1 MVRKDGESYLEYIKR
16 ITNKCEDKQITYS
29 EWGDYILGAEN
40 VYSNDNCRKAFYVV
54 NKLMD
59 KIDSTCEVTDDKIFK
74 ELELLKREVA
84 KERMK
89 FQTEKLEYNRW
100 LREEARDELFEE
112 KVINSIRD
120 NLNKPPIP
128 KKIEVVHNKRG
139 GQLNIADSHFGK
151 EYKIFGLND
160 EVINEY
166 SPEIYYE
173 RMELLYNE
181 TLDII
186 KKEGLT
192 ELHINNLG
200 DHIEGFIR
208 NSQLWTLRY
217 GATDSSILFGNY
229 LGKWL
234 NKLSNDVKVIYN
246 QTDGNHDEFRLLDGK
261 KGEHSFENAGK
272 IVTNCILLVNEGNP
286 NFELRSNKTGFIFDT
301 IVGYNFL
308 GIHGEVKDLSRA
320 IKDYEH
326 IYNIRIDYLVAG
338 HKHFNEYMNCGVRR
352 GVIGVASIVGS
363 DDFSMRIRKSS
374 DASSSL
380 LIFEEGKG
388 KVLDYTIVL
397 N

>member
-1 MVRKDGESYLEYIKR
+1 MERKDNESFLDYVKR
-16 ITNKCEDKQITYS
+16 ITNQCEDKKITYS

-40 VYSNDNCRKAFYVV
+40 VYSNDNCRKAFYIV

-59 KIDSTCEVTDDKIFK
+59 KIDSNCKITDESVFK
-74 ELELLKREVA
+74 ELEVLKREVK

-100 LREEARDELFEE
+100 LREESRDELFEE
-112 KVINSIRD
+112 KVIEAIRK
-120 NLNKPPIP
+120 NLNKTPNPE
-128 KKIEVVHNKRG
+128 KIEVVHNKRS

-151 EYKIFGLND
+151 EYKIFGLFD

-166 SPEIYYE
+166 SPEIYYS
-173 RMELLYNE
+173 RMEDLYNQ
-181 TLDII
+181 TLEIV

-192 ELHINNLG
+192 ELHVNNLG
-200 DHIEGFIR
+200 DHIDGFLR
-208 NSQLWTLRY
+208 HSQLWTLRY
-217 GATDSSILFGNY
+217 GATDSAIMFGNY

-234 NKLSNDVKVIYN
+234 KKLSHDVKIIYN
-246 QTDGNHDEFRLLDGK
+246 QTDGNHDEFRLLDGR
-261 KGEHSFENAGK
+261 KGEHSCESAGK
-272 IVTNCILLVNEGNP
+272 IVLNNIIIVNEDNP
-286 NFELRSNKTGFIFDT
+286 NFELRTNKTGFIFDT

-308 GIHGEVKDLSRA
+308 GIHGEVKDLADA

-326 IYNIRIDYLVAG
+326 LYNVRIDYLVAG
-338 HKHFNEYMNCGVRR
+338 HKHFNEYKNCGVRR

-363 DDFSMRIRKSS
+363 DDFSMKIRKSS

-388 KVLDYTIVL
+388 KVIDYTFIL